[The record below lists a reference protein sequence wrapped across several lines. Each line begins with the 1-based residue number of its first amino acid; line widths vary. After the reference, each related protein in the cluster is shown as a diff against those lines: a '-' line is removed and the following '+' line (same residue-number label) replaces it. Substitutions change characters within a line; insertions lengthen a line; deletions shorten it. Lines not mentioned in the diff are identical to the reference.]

1 MKFQL
6 TTWDRISL
14 LRMIEAQSGDMKFVR
29 QAGRLMDA
37 LELSEAEQKEV
48 GMAQAANGVVTW
60 QDAARTFEIE
70 VRDADAQLLRDLF
83 TKHVW
88 PGVAARLVVALAEKL
103 GIPPEK
109 EPVGESAPAAERPV
123 PPVPESA

>member
-37 LELSEAEQKEV
+37 LELTEAEQTAV

-103 GIPPEK
+103 GIQPEAEPEK
-109 EPVGESAPAAERPV
+109 VG
-123 PPVPESA
+123 